1 MGCPAAGAPTAPGQ
15 DPKKCLSLKPPRN
28 VWAALKPVLV
38 QHQARTKKRLSLKS
52 PRTVG
57 AALQPVL
64 SQHQARTQKT
74 SLPEASQD
82 CVGCPAA
89 GARTAPGQD
98 PKNLSLKP
106 PKTMWAALQPV
117 HLQHQARTKKR
128 LPEVSQDCEGCPAA
142 SALTAPGQ
150 DPKSVSP

>member
-1 MGCPAAGAPTAPGQ
+1 MSLPEASQDYVGCPAARALTAPGQDQKVSLPEVSQDCEGCPAAGAPTAPGQ
-15 DPKKCLSLKPPRN
+15 DPKN
-28 VWAALKPVLV
+28 V
-38 QHQARTKKRLSLKS
+38 
-52 PRTVG
+52 
-57 AALQPVL
+57 
-64 SQHQARTQKT
+64 
-74 SLPEASQD
+74 
-82 CVGCPAA
+82 
-89 GARTAPGQD
+89 
-98 PKNLSLKP
+98 SLKP